1 MYKNVLKMNFFLIL
15 YTKLNYKGEIMDNK
29 KRITKKILLTVCSM
43 VFCMVLM
50 GVSVYAALSQSATLT
65 NTITVNTSGQV
76 KSIVKVY
83 EQIVSGTSAVTV
95 APELSDE
102 WGNAVLDKAE
112 NVDSATEALTAIEFS
127 QTTGKNVYAYKI
139 EVTNKSDIAV
149 KINVTSSKEMN
160 DEVDLYV
167 GESLDSLEKLADDS
181 AVAFLKESVATDAT
195 VTYYVVVCANKA
207 LADMAA
213 MSAQEFNLE
222 VVVSA

>member
-1 MYKNVLKMNFFLIL
+1 MENAKKSTVSKKIIITLISMLICLFLI
-15 YTKLNYKGEIMDNK
+15 
-29 KRITKKILLTVCSM
+29 
-43 VFCMVLM
+43 
-50 GVSVYAALSQSATLT
+50 GVVVYAALSQTVNLS
-65 NTITVNTSGQV
+65 NTITITTSGQA
-76 KSIVKVY
+76 KAIVNVY
-83 EQIVSGTSAVTV
+83 EASIEGTSGVTTL
-95 APELSDE
+95 PTEPD
-102 WGNAVLDKAE
+102 WGTAILTKEQNT
-112 NVDSATEALTAIEFS
+112 DSADKDLTPIVFS
-127 QTTGKNVYAYKI
+127 QTEGKNVYAYKI